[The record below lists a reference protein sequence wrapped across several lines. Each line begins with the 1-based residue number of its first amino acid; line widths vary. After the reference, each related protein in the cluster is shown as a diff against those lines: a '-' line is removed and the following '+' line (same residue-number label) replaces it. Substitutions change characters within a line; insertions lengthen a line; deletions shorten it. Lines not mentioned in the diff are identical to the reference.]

1 MSTYYALRCR
11 VDKYD
16 LVSAMTALK
25 CDTWTV
31 RTCKALIDDRIIFWR
46 VKAHKRKSGI
56 VAFGVV
62 TEEARERTAFPESAP
77 FFRGEIAAS
86 DLRLRLVVRYVM
98 PAALPLWLDED
109 ETATLRGLT
118 VARGRGGHL
127 FTVTDDQWD
136 AIMALIGGWPENAS

>member
-1 MSTYYALRCR
+1 MTTQYALL
-11 VDKYD
+11 VDQSLYD
-16 LVSAMTALK
+16 VKGAAAALSH
-25 CDTWTV
+25 DTWTV
-31 RTCKALIDDRIIFWR
+31 SSRKANHGDRILFWQTKDHAGR
-46 VKAHKRKSGI
+46 RGI

-62 TEEARERTAFPESAP
+62 TEEARERTALPESAS

-118 VARGRGGHL
+118 VARGRGSHL

-136 AIMALIGGWPENAS
+136 AIMTMIGGWPEHA

>member
-1 MSTYYALRCR
+1 MSKSYALL
-11 VDKYD
+11 VDPSLYD
-16 LVSAMTALK
+16 LTGATGALSH
-25 CDTWTV
+25 DTWTV
-31 RTCKALIDDRIIFWR
+31 SSRKAHPGDRIIFWQT
-46 VKAHKRKSGI
+46 KDHTGKRGI

-62 TEEARERTAFPESAP
+62 TEEARERTALQESAS

-98 PAALPLWLDED
+98 PVALPLWLDED

-118 VARGRGGHL
+118 VARGRGSHL

-136 AIMALIGGWPENAS
+136 AIMTMIGGWPEHA

>member
-1 MSTYYALRCR
+1 MSKSYALL
-11 VDKYD
+11 VDPSLYD
-16 LVSAMTALK
+16 LTGATGALEH
-25 CDTWTV
+25 DTWTV
-31 RTCKALIDDRIIFWR
+31 SSRKAHPGDRIIFWQTKDH
-46 VKAHKRKSGI
+46 VGKRGI

-109 ETATLRGLT
+109 ETGTLRGLT
-118 VARGRGGHL
+118 VARGRGSHL

-136 AIMALIGGWPENAS
+136 AIMALIGGWPELGS

>member
-1 MSTYYALRCR
+1 MSTHYALRCR
-11 VDKYD
+11 ADIYD
-16 LVSAMTALK
+16 LVSATTVLK

-31 RTCKALIDDRIIFWR
+31 QTCKALIGDRIIFWQTKDHMGR
-46 VKAHKRKSGI
+46 RGI

-62 TEEARERTAFPESAP
+62 TEEARKRTAFAESAP

-86 DLRLRLVVRYVM
+86 DVRLRLVVRYVM

-109 ETATLRGLT
+109 ETGTLKGLT
-118 VARGRGGHL
+118 VARGRGNHL

-136 AIMALIGGWPENAS
+136 AIVAMVGGWPGDA